1 MTAEV
6 ATKLG
11 APGVSPVTRPWTGAH
26 GSDGL
31 YVYCV
36 ARDPARCLLGPIGLD
51 GADVYTLASANLCV
65 VVQNCRAETCRSEQP
80 DTIKRWMLT
89 HQSVVAEATK
99 AFGTVLPMA
108 FNMIVAASEG
118 GTALE
123 QWHTA
128 GENLM
133 AWLDEKRDRFTG
145 LLHKLAGKAEYGVQ
159 VFWDPKVITAALV
172 QSDPELHRIREEAR
186 TKPKGLAY
194 MLQQK
199 LAKAARAALEAQAD
213 RHIACFYAQ
222 VRECVEDIRVGPLK
236 KVDNGRQMLLNL
248 SCLMDRGS
256 VALGR
261 VLDEIQGT
269 EGVSVRFTGPW
280 PPYNF
285 VSAG

>member
-1 MTAEV
+1 MTAEA

-11 APGVSPVTRPWTGAH
+11 APGASPVTRPRLGAH
-26 GSDGL
+26 RSDGL

-51 GADVYTLASANLCV
+51 GADVYALASANLCV
-65 VVQNCRAETCRSEQP
+65 LVQRCRAETCRSEQP

-108 FNMIVAASEG
+108 FNMIVAASENG
-118 GTALE
+118 GA
-123 QWHTA
+123 A
-128 GENLM
+128 ENLR

-172 QSDPELHRIREEAR
+172 QSDPELRRIREEAR

-199 LAKAARAALEAQAD
+199 LAKTARAALEAQAD

-222 VRECVEDIRVGPLK
+222 VRECVEDIRVGPLRK
-236 KVDNGRQMLLNL
+236 ADNGGQMLLNL